1 MEKELL
7 ANSKSAWKR
16 VRQNQTHRLHNMAL
30 RSMMRT
36 AIKKVLKL
44 VAQGDQTKAKEAF
57 KGAEKV
63 LDRFA
68 NKGLIHQNKAARDK
82 SRLSAKVK
90 AMAAG

>member
-1 MEKELL
+1 M

-36 AIKKVLKL
+36 AVKKVLKL
-44 VAQGDQTKAKEAF
+44 VVQGDKPKAQEAL
-57 KGAEKV
+57 KDAEKV

-68 NKGLIHQNKAARDK
+68 NKGLLHKNKAARNK

-90 AMAAG
+90 AMAAS

>member
-1 MEKELL
+1 M

-36 AIKKVLKL
+36 AVKKVLKL
-44 VAQGDQTKAKEAF
+44 VIQGDKPKAQEAF
-57 KGAEKV
+57 KEAEKV

-68 NKGLIHQNKAARDK
+68 NKGLLHKNKAARNK

-90 AMAAG
+90 AMAAS

>member
-1 MEKELL
+1 M

-36 AIKKVLKL
+36 AVKKVLKL
-44 VAQGDQTKAKEAF
+44 VMQGDKSKAQEAF
-57 KGAEKV
+57 KEAEKV

-68 NKGLIHQNKAARDK
+68 NKGLLHKNKAARNK

-90 AMAAG
+90 AMAAS